1 MKLIGIMI
9 VPAILILPALIADK
23 MFNSIKKT
31 IIFSITIAMFG
42 IILGIFLSIFINV
55 PASIL
60 ISLILVFLFLIK
72 LIKYSLQ

>member
-1 MKLIGIMI
+1 
-9 VPAILILPALIADK
+9 LIADK